1 MWACASLHIRGA
13 SYASIA
19 LQLSLAS
26 GPALTDLKML
36 VVDYQILLNTID
48 GQTRRQNGLNKDD
61 VYAILLW
68 CLHQDI
74 LLIPLPYSWTS
85 TYLRHCVHIFL
96 DEILDILASP
106 AYIASANPNL
116 RLVATTNVRQL
127 RARLTSPN

>member
-1 MWACASLHIRGA
+1 MRGA

-26 GPALTDLKML
+26 GPALTDLTML

-85 TYLRHCVHIFL
+85 TYLRHCVHMFL

>member
-1 MWACASLHIRGA
+1 MRVA

-85 TYLRHCVHIFL
+85 TYLRHCVHMFL

>member
-1 MWACASLHIRGA
+1 MRSA

-26 GPALTDLKML
+26 GPALTDLTML

-85 TYLRHCVHIFL
+85 TYLRHCVHMFL

>member
-1 MWACASLHIRGA
+1 MRVA

-36 VVDYQILLNTID
+36 VVDYQILLNTVD

-61 VYAILLW
+61 VHAILMW
-68 CLHQDI
+68 CLHRDI

-85 TYLRHCVHIFL
+85 TYLRHCVHMFL

>member
-1 MWACASLHIRGA
+1 MRGT

-85 TYLRHCVHIFL
+85 TYLRHCVHMFL

-116 RLVATTNVRQL
+116 RLVATTDVRQL

>member
-1 MWACASLHIRGA
+1 MASC
-13 SYASIA
+13 ASIA

-61 VYAILLW
+61 VHAILMW

-116 RLVATTNVRQL
+116 RLVATTDVRQL

>member
-1 MWACASLHIRGA
+1 MRMACC
-13 SYASIA
+13 ASIA

-85 TYLRHCVHIFL
+85 TYLRHCVHMFL

>member
-1 MWACASLHIRGA
+1 MRVA

-61 VYAILLW
+61 VHAILMW

>member
-1 MWACASLHIRGA
+1 MACC
-13 SYASIA
+13 ASIA

-116 RLVATTNVRQL
+116 RLVATNDVRQL

>member
-1 MWACASLHIRGA
+1 MRMASC
-13 SYASIA
+13 ASIA

-26 GPALTDLKML
+26 GPALTDLTML

-85 TYLRHCVHIFL
+85 TYLRHCVHMFL

>member
-1 MWACASLHIRGA
+1 MRVA

-36 VVDYQILLNTID
+36 VVDYQILLNTVD

-61 VYAILLW
+61 VHAILMW

>member
-1 MWACASLHIRGA
+1 MRVA

-36 VVDYQILLNTID
+36 VVVYQILLNTID

-85 TYLRHCVHIFL
+85 TYLRHCVHMFL

-116 RLVATTNVRQL
+116 RLVATTDVRQL

>member
-1 MWACASLHIRGA
+1 MRACASLHMRMA
-13 SYASIA
+13 SCASIA

-85 TYLRHCVHIFL
+85 TYLRHCVHLFL

-116 RLVATTNVRQL
+116 CLVAIDH
-127 RARLTSPN
+127 

>member
-1 MWACASLHIRGA
+1 MRGA

-36 VVDYQILLNTID
+36 VVDYQILLNTVD

-85 TYLRHCVHIFL
+85 TYLRHCVHMFL

>member
-1 MWACASLHIRGA
+1 MRVA

-36 VVDYQILLNTID
+36 VVVYQILLNTID

-116 RLVATTNVRQL
+116 RLVATTDVRQL

>member
-1 MWACASLHIRGA
+1 MRVA

-85 TYLRHCVHIFL
+85 TYLRHCVHMFL
-96 DEILDILASP
+96 DEILDTLASP

-116 RLVATTNVRQL
+116 RLVATTGVRQL

>member
-1 MWACASLHIRGA
+1 MRVA

-61 VYAILLW
+61 VHAILMW

-85 TYLRHCVHIFL
+85 TYLRHCVHMFL

>member
-1 MWACASLHIRGA
+1 MRMASC
-13 SYASIA
+13 ASIA

-85 TYLRHCVHIFL
+85 TYLRHCVHMFL

>member
-1 MWACASLHIRGA
+1 MRGA

-36 VVDYQILLNTID
+36 VVDYQILLNTVD

-61 VYAILLW
+61 VYAILMW
-68 CLHQDI
+68 CHHQNI
-74 LLIPLPYSWTS
+74 IGIPLPYSWAS
-85 TYLRHCVHIFL
+85 TYLHHCLHLFL
-96 DEILDILASP
+96 DEILGTLAPP

-116 RLVATTNVRQL
+116 RLVATTSARQL

>member
-1 MWACASLHIRGA
+1 
-13 SYASIA
+13 
-19 LQLSLAS
+19 
-26 GPALTDLKML
+26 ML

-61 VYAILLW
+61 VHAILMW

-85 TYLRHCVHIFL
+85 TYLRHCVHMFL

-116 RLVATTNVRQL
+116 RLVATTDVRQL

>member
-1 MWACASLHIRGA
+1 MRACASLHMRMA
-13 SYASIA
+13 SCASIA

-61 VYAILLW
+61 VYAILMW

-116 RLVATTNVRQL
+116 RLVATTNVRKL

>member
-1 MWACASLHIRGA
+1 MRMAGC
-13 SYASIA
+13 ASIA

-36 VVDYQILLNTID
+36 VVDYQILLNTVD

-85 TYLRHCVHIFL
+85 TYLRHCVHMFL

>member
-1 MWACASLHIRGA
+1 MRVA

-36 VVDYQILLNTID
+36 VVVYQILLNTID